1 MSLLSFQPKLSLLQ
15 FSVRNVHYKCN
26 IPLFRSPTHIPS
38 FFKSSNVIL
47 PISYLPQTS
56 QETFRADLS
65 LLKEFKHQ
73 KTWDR
78 ILSSASLIEHLMTF
92 NKILHHPC
100 LPIKLRYY
108 LPTLLSTHSNFL
120 FTRGGSPVANLINN
134 LQS

>member
-92 NKILHHPC
+92 NKYCTTPAYLSNYVTICP
-100 LPIKLRYY
+100 RYY
-108 LPTLLSTHSNFL
+108 LPILTSY
-120 FTRGGSPVANLINN
+120 
-134 LQS
+134 LQGVGALWPIL